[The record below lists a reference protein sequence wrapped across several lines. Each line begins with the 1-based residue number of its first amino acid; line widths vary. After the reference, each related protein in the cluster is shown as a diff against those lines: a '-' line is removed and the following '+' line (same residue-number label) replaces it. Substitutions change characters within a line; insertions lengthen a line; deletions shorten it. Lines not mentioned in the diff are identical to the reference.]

1 MRYVQ
6 ITDHTA
12 AVKIVR
18 IAPQI
23 YSIDNPTM
31 LRAIYG
37 ISSPL
42 PKSKWYDTWGDPR
55 IPNHNLFSATDRAVH
70 NVMRRKV
77 ASMYAM
83 STIKSY
89 EPHVDS
95 CIDLLLQ
102 RFDEFA
108 ASGQVFDLPNY
119 FQCYAFDVIR
129 AVTVSSFFGHT

>member
-1 MRYVQ
+1 
-6 ITDHTA
+6 
-12 AVKIVR
+12 VKVVR
-18 IAPQI
+18 ITPQM
-23 YSIDNPTM
+23 YSIDDPTM
-31 LRAIYG
+31 VRAIYG

-42 PKSKWYDTWGDPR
+42 PKSKWYDAWGDPR

-70 NVMRRKV
+70 GVMRRKV

-108 ASGQVFDLPNY
+108 ASGEVFDLPNY
-119 FQCYAFDVIR
+119 LQCYAFDVIG
-129 AVTVSSFFGHT
+129 AITVSLTLDKFDFQALG